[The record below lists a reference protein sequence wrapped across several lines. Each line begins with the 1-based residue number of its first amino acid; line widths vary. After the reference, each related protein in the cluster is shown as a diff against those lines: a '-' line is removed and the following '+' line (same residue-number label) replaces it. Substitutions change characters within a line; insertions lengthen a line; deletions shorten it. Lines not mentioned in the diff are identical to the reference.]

1 MGDVVRK
8 DEVSAALEARRELG
22 PAYEDEVVDAVVA
35 RIEGRL
41 AACAGADEKSLKR
54 RRDHQKEMILGSLGI
69 SIPLF
74 AIAAIFGGLAGIM
87 VVAALLAVI
96 ALVSLRST

>member
-1 MGDVVRK
+1 MSRHT
-8 DEVSAALEARRELG
+8 SCSRCFPRRELG

-41 AACAGADEKSLKR
+41 AERAGADEKSLKR